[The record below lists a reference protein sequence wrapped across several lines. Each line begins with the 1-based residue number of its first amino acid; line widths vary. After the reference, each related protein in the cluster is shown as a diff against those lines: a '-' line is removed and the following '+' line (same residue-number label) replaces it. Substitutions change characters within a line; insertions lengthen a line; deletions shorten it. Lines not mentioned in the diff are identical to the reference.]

1 MAVGVIIGSAFGK
14 IVTSFVND
22 LIMPPLG
29 WIIGGVNFKDLKI
42 ELPANALQ
50 KNGEPIIIAYGN
62 FLQTCFDFLII
73 ALCIFLL
80 LRLFMRLFRKKQT
93 EETPAVK
100 SPEPSEEVKLLR
112 EIRDTLQK
120 K

>member
-1 MAVGVIIGSAFGK
+1 MLFAKKMANLSSLLMVIFCRPVSTFSLLPFAF
-14 IVTSFVND
+14 S
-22 LIMPPLG
+22 
-29 WIIGGVNFKDLKI
+29 
-42 ELPANALQ
+42 
-50 KNGEPIIIAYGN
+50 
-62 FLQTCFDFLII
+62 
-73 ALCIFLL
+73 LL
-80 LRLFMRLFRKKQT
+80 LRLFMRLSRKKQA